1 VKHLQLLLDVV
12 QPVWAR
18 TAARVRRVRTA
29 GDARAHEM
37 QMATAAGWQE
47 ELRQLVTET
56 LLCSTVMK
64 RLVLQPDDAAGVGD
78 AVLQLLHRRALSLQQ
93 HAEPP
98 RSLAACLAEGE
109 DGKAAAAAAAEEP
122 EPQPT
127 VVPLRLLSSNS
138 GRIVVRI
145 SESPQCFSGT
155 EGRGIIAGSGWAA
168 LGSQSNRA
176 CQGGQPFK
184 PRRAWTN

>member
-56 LLCSTVMK
+56 LLCSTVMR
-64 RLVLQPDDAAGVGD
+64 RLVVQPGDAAGVGD

-176 CQGGQPFK
+176 CQDGQPFK